1 MKSAVYNNPIE
12 KKNEYKVLFFA
23 GAETRNDKFNIFTG
37 SFIRLMNQ
45 ILEDDFEFIRGIY
58 YNASMLNVIWALNNA
73 QKPITDP
80 ENEKITSAAF
90 TQIISAGLAPD
101 TQLIITSSSSGS
113 IVAAQTACYLAYK
126 NRNNIYFH
134 KPFHLVLG
142 ASMISEQ
149 SRLYRQL
156 LHYQKEGTIGIIIH
170 NEVQDEGDTS
180 AGVGGTTRMEAYTNA
195 FGLMFPW
202 FSNKFSGPSFL
213 NTDPVKGHIHRKRSK
228 TVQKALDYLD
238 VILVKH
244 KLAGTHYC
252 DRAISVINEEKAK
265 PLKLPGAL

>member
-1 MKSAVYNNPIE
+1 MKGI
-12 KKNEYKVLFFA
+12 KNIKPVGGKRDYMVLFFA

-37 SFIRLMNQ
+37 SFIRLMKQ
-45 ILEDDFEFIRGIY
+45 ILEDDFDFIRGIY

-73 QKPITDP
+73 QKPIIDP
-80 ENEKITSAAF
+80 ATEKITSAAF
-90 TQIISAGLAPD
+90 IQIISAGLAPE

-113 IVAAQTACYLAYK
+113 IVAAQTACYLARK

-149 SRLYRQL
+149 SDLYRQL
-156 LHYQKEGTIGIIIH
+156 LHYQKEGTIGTIIH
-170 NEVQDEGDTS
+170 SEVQDEGDTS
-180 AGVGGTTRMEAYTNA
+180 AGVGGTTRMEAYGNA

-202 FSNKFSGPSFL
+202 FSKKFSRPSFL
-213 NTDPVKGHIHRKRSK
+213 NTDPEKGHIHRKRSK
-228 TVQKALDYLD
+228 TVQKALDYIS

-244 KLAGTHYC
+244 KLAGTYYC
-252 DRAISVINEEKAK
+252 ERAISVISKENHFT
-265 PLKLPGAL
+265 L